1 MSVYKGGK
9 RVLESQ
15 YDDPDQPVF
24 KIKYPPSDMLYEKSE
39 YEQSEAERPKKNF
52 IMKNKQLVYQNRRA

>member
-39 YEQSEAERPKKNF
+39 YE
-52 IMKNKQLVYQNRRA
+52 